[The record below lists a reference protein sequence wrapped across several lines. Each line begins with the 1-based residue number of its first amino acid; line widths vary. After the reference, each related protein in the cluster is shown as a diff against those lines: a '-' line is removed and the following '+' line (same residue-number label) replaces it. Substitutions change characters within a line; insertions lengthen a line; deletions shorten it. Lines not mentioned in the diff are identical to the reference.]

1 MKVCDARHMRS
12 IDGAAVKAY
21 GLRGLQLME
30 NAGRGLA
37 EAVKKEATGLNPR
50 VAVIAGKGSNGG
62 DGYAAARH
70 LKNSG
75 FHVEVFSLARI
86 EDLKGDALINA
97 RAWQKMGE
105 LFFILTPAQLKKHV
119 LALRHSSVIVDA
131 IFGTGLSS
139 PVRGISCEVINLIN
153 RLGKKVVA
161 ADVPSGVDA
170 STGRTLGCAVM
181 ADVTATMALM
191 KIGLLLYPGRSLAG
205 RVDVVDIG
213 VPLSLLEDERIRWN
227 IIEDADM
234 RRILR
239 PREVDAHKGA
249 YGHLLVIAGSPGKT
263 GAAYMSSMGAMR
275 AGTGLVTLGIPRSL
289 NPAME
294 AKTTEVMTAPLAQTA
309 GGTLGTASYEGIRAA
324 AADKSALCIGPGL
337 GKSADIFSLLKKIM
351 RGIRLPVVIDADGL
365 NVLEGNLSLLK
376 EAGGRVVI
384 TPHPGE
390 AARLLGSS
398 AADVQAD
405 RLGAAERLA
414 QKSGAIVALKGAST
428 VVAAP
433 DRRVWINPTGNAG
446 LSTAGT
452 GDVLSGMIGGLL
464 AAGYPPL
471 DAAIAAVYM
480 HGLAADELKKNGIE
494 AGMMATDLLPV
505 IPRIL
510 NFFIARSD
518 GRQG

>member
-1 MKVCDARHMRS
+1 MKACDARHMRS
-12 IDGAAVKAY
+12 IDSAAVKVY

-37 EAVKKEATGLNPR
+37 EAVKKEAAGLIPR
-50 VAVIAGKGSNGG
+50 VAVVAGKGSNGG

-86 EDLKGDALINA
+86 EGLKGDALINA

-105 LFFILTPAQLKKHV
+105 LFFILTSAQLKKHV

-131 IFGTGLSS
+131 IFGTGLSA
-139 PVRGISCEVINLIN
+139 PVSGISSELINLIN
-153 RLGKKVVA
+153 KLGKKVVA
-161 ADVPSGVDA
+161 ADIPSGVDA
-170 STGRTLGCAVM
+170 STGKALGCAIK
-181 ADVTATMALM
+181 ADRTATMALM
-191 KIGLLLYPGRSLAG
+191 KLGLLLYPGRSLAG
-205 RVDVVDIG
+205 RVDVVDTG

-227 IIEDADM
+227 VIEDADM

-239 PREVDAHKGA
+239 PREANTHKGT

-309 GGTLGTASYEGIRAA
+309 GGTLGPASYEGICAA
-324 AADKSALCIGPGL
+324 AVDKSALCIGPGL

-351 RGIRLPVVIDADGL
+351 RGIKLPVVIDADGL
-365 NVLEGNLSLLK
+365 NVLKGSLSLLK
-376 EAGGRVVI
+376 EAKDRVVI

-390 AARLLGSS
+390 AARLLAVS

-405 RLGAAERLA
+405 RLGAAEKLA
-414 QKSGAIVALKGAST
+414 QKSGAVVALKGAST

-433 DRRVWINPTGNAG
+433 DGRVWINLTGNAG

-452 GDVLSGMIGGLL
+452 GDVLSGMIGGFL
-464 AAGYPPL
+464 AAGHAPI
-471 DAAIAAVYM
+471 DAAVAAVYM
-480 HGLAADELKKNGIE
+480 HGLAADELKKTGME

-505 IPRIL
+505 IPKVL
-510 NFFIARSD
+510 KFFIAPSD
-518 GRQG
+518 ER